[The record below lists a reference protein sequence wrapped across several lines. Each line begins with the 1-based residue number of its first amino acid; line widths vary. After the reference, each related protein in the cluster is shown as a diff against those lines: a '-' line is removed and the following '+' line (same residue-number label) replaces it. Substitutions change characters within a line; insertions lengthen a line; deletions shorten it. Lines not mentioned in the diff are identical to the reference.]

1 MSEADN
7 GTSNSAPNQQ
17 ATLRDLRKR
26 AERRHNVVQPLP
38 PETPAMVQQLVQ
50 DLQVHQIELEMQ
62 NEELLVAQAEAEALR
77 LQYEDLYEF
86 APVGYCT
93 VAPDG
98 VIEQLNLRASQ
109 LLGAPRQQ
117 IKGRRLGLFVAPQ
130 YRPAFTEFLEK
141 MLQSRSR
148 QVVSVQLQRESGLP
162 IQVRLEGMP
171 TPAGADSRAAV
182 PPSCR
187 LALTDITE
195 QHQTRQALELSE
207 KRFRTLFER
216 NQDGMLLMRDNR
228 FLDCNAAAL
237 RLLGLGT
244 KADLVG
250 RHGAAFS
257 PEKQPNGQF
266 SVLLA
271 DAYWEETIRKGY
283 CRFEWCR
290 LRSNGE
296 VFWEDILLTALPD
309 PAESAEPGSHLVHA
323 AWRDITAEKQTTARI
338 RESEERLSMALNGSE
353 TGVWVIDYATNL
365 VHWDARCQQIFGRPY
380 SATPTAF
387 QVIQDAIHPTDLP
400 AVARALQ
407 RSASEHVPFDL
418 EHRIVWPDGTVR
430 YVSAVGRVM
439 PAPDGSAARFV
450 GLMRDITQRQ
460 EAEAELEYKTQL
472 LDHILASL
480 PLILGR
486 LAPDGTYLELTGKG
500 LRRLDVQ
507 DNELVGHHVFGVFP
521 SLTEPTRRLLAGEPV
536 AFIDVAE
543 HAGQPVYFQN
553 YGFFDHQRQQ
563 AITFAIDVTE
573 VEQSRA
579 QLQHEKEFTQSLLN
593 NTVDCVVALDQE
605 MLITCWN
612 ARMVALTGVP
622 EAAALG
628 RPFTTVHPNLAVVP
642 EVVAHIKRALAGEAT
657 DVPNWIGPSRTLVL
671 DLNFVPLHNHDSV
684 TGALIVGRD
693 VTERNAMQ
701 AEATRLKLRQQ
712 QEVLSAIITTQ
723 EEERRRISESLHNGV
738 GQLLYATRLTLDTL
752 PPSEQLRTCQQ
763 LLSDAIR
770 STRAISF
777 ELTPSI
783 LEDFGLELALRELV
797 KRIPPQVLTIDLN
810 LSGLTTPLPRP
821 LETTVYRSVQEL
833 LNNVMKHAQAHEVFV
848 QVAREEELL
857 HVSVEDDGVGVADT
871 SAAAAGGGI
880 GLAGIRTRVG
890 LLGGTF
896 TLQSRPGRGT
906 SVTLTFPVAG

>member
-1 MSEADN
+1 MSEPDN
-7 GTSNSAPNQQ
+7 GTSNSARIQQ
-17 ATLRDLRKR
+17 ATLQDLRNR

-38 PETPAMVQQLVQ
+38 PETPVMVQQLVQ

-62 NEELLVAQAEAEALR
+62 YEELLVAQAEVEALR

-93 VAPDG
+93 VAADG

-117 IKGRRLGLFVAPQ
+117 IRGRRLGLFVTPQ

-141 MLQSRSR
+141 VLQSGSR

-162 IQVRLEGMP
+162 IQARLEGTP
-171 TPAGADSRAAV
+171 TPVAADSLAAL

-195 QHQTRQALELSE
+195 QHQAQQALELSE

-228 FLDCNAAAL
+228 FLDCNEAAL
-237 RLLGLGT
+237 RLLGLRT

-271 DAYWEETIRKGY
+271 DAYWQEAIRRGY

-290 LRSNGE
+290 LRSSGE
-296 VFWEDILLTALPD
+296 EFWEDILLTALPD
-309 PAESAEPGSHLVHA
+309 PAEPGSYLAHA
-323 AWRDITAEKQTTARI
+323 TWRDITAEKQTTARI
-338 RESEERLSMALNGSE
+338 RESEERLSMALDASA
-353 TGVWVIDYATNL
+353 TGVWVIDYTTNL
-365 VHWDARCQQIFGRPY
+365 VHWDARSQQIFGRPY

-387 QVIQDAIHPTDLP
+387 PTILEAIHPADLA
-400 AVARALQ
+400 AVTQGLQ
-407 RSASEHVPFDL
+407 RSATDHLPFDL
-418 EHRIVWPDGTVR
+418 EHRVVWPDGAVR
-430 YVSAVGRVM
+430 YVSAVGKVVH
-439 PAPDGSAARFV
+439 APNGRAAQFI

-460 EAEAELEYKTQL
+460 EAEAELNYKTQL
-472 LDHILASL
+472 LEHILASL
-480 PLILGR
+480 PVILGR

-507 DNELVGHHVFGVFP
+507 DNELVGHRVFGVFP
-521 SLTEPTRRLLAGEPV
+521 SLTEPTRRLLAGESV

-543 HAGQPVYFQN
+543 HAGEQVYFQN
-553 YGFFDHQRQQ
+553 YGFFDQQRQQ
-563 AITFAIDVTE
+563 AITFAMDVTE

-579 QLQHEKEFTQSLLN
+579 QLQAEKEFTQSLLN
-593 NTVDCVVALDQE
+593 NTIDCVVALDQE
-605 MLITCWN
+605 LRITCWN
-612 ARMVALTGVP
+612 ARMVALAKVP
-622 EAAALG
+622 EAEALG
-628 RPFTTVHPNLAVVP
+628 RPFTTVHPSLAAIP
-642 EVVAHIKRALAGEAT
+642 EVVAHIERALAGEAT
-657 DVPNWIGPSRTLVL
+657 ELPNWTGPSGTLVL
-671 DLNFVPLHNHDSV
+671 DLNFVPLHYHDQV
-684 TGALIVGRD
+684 TGVLIVGRD

-712 QEVLSAIITTQ
+712 QEVLSAILTTQ

-783 LEDFGLELALRELV
+783 LEDFGLNLALRELV
-797 KRIPPQVLTIDLN
+797 KRIPPQALTIDLN
-810 LSGLTTPLPRP
+810 LSGLETPLPRP

-833 LNNVMKHAQAHEVFV
+833 LNNVMKHARAREVFV
-848 QVAREEELL
+848 QVVREDGVL
-857 HVSVEDDGVGVADT
+857 HVSVEDDGVGVEDVSGAGT
-871 SAAAAGGGI
+871 GGGI